1 MIPHRLKPSFAALIA
16 AFTVS
21 AGMVSFFTPASAR
34 ADELAKQAEDLKA
47 KYAADINELA
57 TWCEEKTLKVSAR
70 KTRAVLGPDDP
81 LKFYVPVLPTDIGP
95 AKPPDGASPEYVEW
109 DQKLSKLRKDQSVA
123 LYDLARRAVRAKQP
137 GLALEL
143 ALEAIRAN
151 PDNESVRRLFGF
163 QKYQNQWRTAYDAKK
178 LRQGLVWND
187 KFGWLP
193 KSHVKRYE
201 QGQRFRN
208 NKWISAADDVAA
220 HRDIESGWLVET
232 EHYSIHTDA
241 SQEAGVALGQKLE
254 QLYLLWSQL
263 FICYY
268 ASEND
273 VIALF
278 DGRART
284 QGPLARHQVVYFRDR
299 EEYLAS
305 LKPMMPNIDISIGVY
320 MDIPRTAYFYPDPKG
335 DDRTL
340 YHEGTHQLFHES
352 RPVSPKVGKLVNF
365 WIIEGIAMY
374 MESLRVRDSFYELGG
389 FDDQR
394 MIAARY
400 RLLNDHFYV
409 PLAEMVGYSMEKL
422 QKDPRIATLYSQSA
436 GLTHFLIH
444 YDHAK
449 YRDALVAYLSE
460 VYSAHD
466 TEQTLPKLTG
476 ERFADLDQQYKEF
489 MVKSDGK
496 SGGK

>member
-1 MIPHRLKPSFAALIA
+1 MVAL
-16 AFTVS
+16 FSQSV
-21 AGMVSFFTPASAR
+21 GR
-34 ADELAKQAEDLKA
+34 ADELAKQAEDLKT
-47 KYAADINELA
+47 KYAADINDLA
-57 TWCEEKTLKVSAR
+57 KWCEEKTLKVSAR

-81 LKFYVPVLPTDIGP
+81 LRFYVPVLPMDIGP
-95 AKPPDGASPEYVEW
+95 AKPPDGASPEYIEW
-109 DQKLSKLRKDQSVA
+109 DQKLNKLRKDQSVA
-123 LYDLARRAVRAKQP
+123 LYDLARRAVKGKQP

-163 QKYQNQWRTAYDAKK
+163 QKFQSQWRTAYDAKK
-178 LRQGLVWND
+178 LRQGLVWSD

-208 NKWISAADDVAA
+208 NKWISAADDAAA
-220 HRDIESGWLVET
+220 HRDIESGWIVET
-232 EHYSIHTDA
+232 EHYAIHTDS

-284 QGPLARHQVVYFRDR
+284 QGQMPRHQIVYFRDR
-299 EEYLAS
+299 QEYLAS

-320 MDIPRTAYFYPDPKG
+320 MDNTRTAYFYPDPKG

-340 YHEGTHQLFHES
+340 YHEATHQLFHES
-352 RPVSPKVGKLVNF
+352 RPVSPKVGKLANF

-374 MESLRVRDSFYELGG
+374 MESLKVRDGFYELGG

-409 PLAEMVGYSMEKL
+409 PLAELVGYNMEKL

-466 TEQTLPKLTG
+466 TEQTLPKLTA

-489 MVKSDGK
+489 MAKGDGK
-496 SGGK
+496 R